1 MNQLVDRIR
10 KLKPLLLLVIF
21 MGGGLFLRGQNI
33 LLKELKTAQ
42 QVRQL
47 TPEQAT
53 SHHPVQLR
61 AVVTF
66 FDPNQYYQFVQDDT
80 AGIYFSMDGL
90 PEQPPLA
97 AGQLV
102 ELTGEADPG
111 EYAPVVVVRRIQI
124 LGRGTFPA
132 AKPVTFE

>member
-1 MNQLVDRIR
+1 MEVCSRE
-10 KLKPLLLLVIF
+10 
-21 MGGGLFLRGQNI
+21 GQNAP
-33 LLKELKTAQ
+33 LNELHTAG

-53 SHHPVQLR
+53 NHYPVQLR

-66 FDPNQYYQFVQDDT
+66 FDANQYFQFVQDDT
-80 AGIYFSMDGL
+80 AGIYFSLDGL

-102 ELTGEADPG
+102 EVTGEADPG
-111 EYAPVVVVRRIQI
+111 EYAPVVLVRRIQI
-124 LGRGTFPA
+124 LGRGNLPRRQA
-132 AKPVTFE
+132 RDL